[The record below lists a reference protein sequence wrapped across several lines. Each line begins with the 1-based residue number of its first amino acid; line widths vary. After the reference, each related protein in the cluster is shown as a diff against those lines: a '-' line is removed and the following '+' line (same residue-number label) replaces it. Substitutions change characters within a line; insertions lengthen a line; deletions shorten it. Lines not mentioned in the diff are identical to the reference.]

1 MDVFWR
7 KGRKKVG
14 KVIRRSRWRRNKWE
28 FVWDCARS
36 VYSRE
41 RIRKAR
47 AAEQRKIAC
56 SGRNQCEGR
65 SQQILKGQL
74 FFRVIVVDAPAG
86 SDRQLSHWIPRK
98 ANARREIVVVSPI
111 PRRRNSL
118 VAREH

>member
-14 KVIRRSRWRRNKWE
+14 KVIRRSCWRRNKWE
-28 FVWDCARS
+28 FVWDWARS

-47 AAEQRKIAC
+47 AAEQREIAC

-65 SQQILKGQL
+65 SQQTLKGQF
-74 FFRVIVVDAPAG
+74 FFRVIVVDSPAR
-86 SDRQLSHWIPRK
+86 SHCQLSHRIPRK
-98 ANARREIVVVSPI
+98 PNTRREIVV
-111 PRRRNSL
+111 
-118 VAREH
+118 